1 MGGDNQISGLNR
13 VSIDLIITSIDS
25 MVSLDLLTTS
35 VDNIVSVDLI
45 TISIGL
51 IQYQQT
57 IQYE

>member
-1 MGGDNQISGLNR
+1 MGENNQISGLNR
-13 VSIDLIITSIDS
+13 VSIYLIITSIDNI
-25 MVSLDLLTTS
+25 VSLDLLTTS

-45 TISIGL
+45 TISIDL